1 MKSPWKF
8 LVRLTSRRPPARETS
23 IGHGADTDASQI
35 DRQEAL
41 ELPLN
46 RTERTLGSGL
56 DENRSVELVAT
67 DPTEFEPEVDAAG
80 AASAPVDVDEVQEPA
95 LPELRWS
102 NAEASALPL
111 ESETSKQPRRIPQ
124 TKKPTHAK
132 RIHADMAVQN
142 AAVAGDNQI
151 AQSSSRREAFFDE
164 MARLDEEI
172 KQLRSQ
178 LAQKLLLQNDQL
190 KKMLERF
197 EIP

>member
-8 LVRLTSRRPPARETS
+8 LVRLTSRRPSARETS
-23 IGHGADTDASQI
+23 IGHGADTDASQS
-35 DRQEAL
+35 DAQEAL
-41 ELPLN
+41 ELPPN
-46 RTERTLGSGL
+46 RTERSVGSGL
-56 DENRSVELVAT
+56 DENGSVELAAI
-67 DPTEFEPEVDAAG
+67 DSTEFEPEVDAPV
-80 AASAPVDVDEVQEPA
+80 PVDADVQKPA
-95 LPELRWS
+95 LHELRRP

-111 ESETSKQPRRIPQ
+111 ESETSKQPPRIPR
-124 TKKPTHAK
+124 TKKPAHAN
-132 RIHADMAVQN
+132 RVQADMAAQN

-164 MARLDEEI
+164 VASLDEEI

>member
-1 MKSPWKF
+1 MLTRSKNRRF
-8 LVRLTSRRPPARETS
+8 LSSGGRTPKPLHYRLKARRANS
-23 IGHGADTDASQI
+23 
-35 DRQEAL
+35 
-41 ELPLN
+41 
-46 RTERTLGSGL
+46 L
-56 DENRSVELVAT
+56 DEY
-67 DPTEFEPEVDAAG
+67 
-80 AASAPVDVDEVQEPA
+80 
-95 LPELRWS
+95 
-102 NAEASALPL
+102 
-111 ESETSKQPRRIPQ
+111 RRQ
-124 TKKPTHAK
+124 KKPTHAK

-151 AQSSSRREAFFDE
+151 AQSSSRREAFFEE